1 MKVEKKTSNTA
12 GWIKIP
18 EANLRVIEAENTD
31 LRTQLEKMMKK
42 ADAVGDAQF
51 LIEVLTK
58 NLNER
63 NAENAAL
70 TEKLEKAHMDVA
82 NAEHNVAENTKQEIM
97 MWIDKCIALEQ
108 KLVAVREWRNS
119 NDSDWP
125 TRYKFLSL
133 SKLDEIL
140 DGE

>member
-1 MKVEKKTSNTA
+1 
-12 GWIKIP
+12 
-18 EANLRVIEAENTD
+18 
-31 LRTQLEKMMKK
+31 
-42 ADAVGDAQF
+42 
-51 LIEVLTK
+51 
-58 NLNER
+58 
-63 NAENAAL
+63 
-70 TEKLEKAHMDVA
+70 
-82 NAEHNVAENTKQEIM
+82 

-133 SKLDEIL
+133 SKLDKIL